1 MSCDLIHNLQSAFLN
16 QSLPGCDLRGF
27 LTIRTNPL
35 KVVAESI
42 IMHACDLIPSTDLV
56 NNVRVCVCACVRV
69 CVCACVRVC
78 VCACVRV
85 CVCVCVRV
93 CVVSVPLRASA
104 GFSHNHHQRHNFILS
119 FYLGAILRIS
129 RLQAAW

>member
-1 MSCDLIHNLQSAFLN
+1 MMSCDLIHNLQSAFLN

-42 IMHACDLIPSTDLV
+42 IMHACDLITSTDLV

-78 VCACVRV
+78 V
-85 CVCVCVRV
+85 
-93 CVVSVPLRASA
+93 VSVPLRASA
-104 GFSHNHHQRHNFILS
+104 GFSHDHHQRHNFILS